1 MQSTQGLAKAAL
13 DLVSLGHGDS
23 PAISCPFLSLQIGLL
38 LPTLK
43 EELIL
48 KRILTIFFKFKYS

>member
-48 KRILTIFFKFKYS
+48 KRILTIFF